1 MQDDNGDGCGGCV
14 VTLAEVLS
22 PMIDGEYQRRQRD
35 GKNQSHDPNR
45 QLRTRA

>member
-1 MQDDNGDGCGGCV
+1 MQDDNGDHCGGFV

-22 PMIDGEYQRRQRD
+22 SMIDGEYQRRRKD
-35 GKNQSHDPNR
+35 GTNRSHGPNR